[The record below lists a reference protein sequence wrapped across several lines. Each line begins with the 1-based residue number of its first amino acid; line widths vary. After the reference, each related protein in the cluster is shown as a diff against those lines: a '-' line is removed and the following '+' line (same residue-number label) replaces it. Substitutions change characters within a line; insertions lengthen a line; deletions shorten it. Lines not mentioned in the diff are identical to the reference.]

1 MENVPGVFFW
11 LTLKEPSDIYAGEL
25 TFGNDAL
32 SPDNTIAWE
41 KTIEKA
47 EIKRA
52 PTR

>member
-1 MENVPGVFFW
+1 MDNVPRDLFW
-11 LTLKEPSDIYAGEL
+11 LTLQEPSDIYAGEL

-41 KTIEKA
+41 KTIENA